1 MDEKD
6 DYMDK
11 WDDEKPALSHFSA
24 PGIIVNLFQGTELRK
39 SLQTVIN

>member
-11 WDDEKPALSHFSA
+11 WDDEKQTLSNFSA
-24 PGIIVNLFQGTELRK
+24 PGYHTRLFQCPEL
-39 SLQTVIN
+39 